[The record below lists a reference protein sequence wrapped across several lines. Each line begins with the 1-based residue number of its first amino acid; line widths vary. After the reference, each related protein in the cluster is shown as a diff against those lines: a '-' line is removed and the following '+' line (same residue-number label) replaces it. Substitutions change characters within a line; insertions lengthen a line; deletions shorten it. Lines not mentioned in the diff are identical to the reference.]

1 MFAII
6 IGLIVI
12 ALVVTLLLKG
22 YYPQAILFMGGVVL
36 LTCTAIF
43 GWGDLLNAKQTT
55 NFIGF
60 DIFKVF
66 STGFSSRIAG
76 LGLTLMA
83 IGGFSRYMEHVGA
96 SAALFS
102 VFEKP
107 LKLIKSP
114 YVLLGASFLVSQ
126 IMVIFVPSHAGL
138 ALLLMVTLYP
148 ILIRSG
154 VSPMSALGVIGYAQF
169 VDVGPG
175 SGNAILAAQT
185 AGVDVSEYFVYYQ
198 LPLFVGVV
206 IILTFVHMFV
216 QRWWDK
222 REGWVFDPNNIQT
235 LAGAK
240 TTEQDKKVPKI
251 YAILPIIPLFLIIF
265 FSKVAGSHIRMDV
278 VTAMGIYWALLPTM
292 LVTMYFAQKYWD
304 KREGLDPDFEALR
317 EKFRQ
322 EEADDTNK
330 APKIYALLT
339 VLPLFLLLTFNPIV
353 TEYFGLPTIKL
364 GIPAAVI
371 ITIFVSMIFEYIR
384 KREFVEVMASMKVF
398 FEGMGKYFA
407 VVVTLIVAG
416 QVFGKGLTA
425 IGAVNALIAGA
436 ESMGLGVM
444 SLIIVMGVIIG
455 IIAFLM
461 GSGNAPFYSF
471 ASIAPAI
478 AEKFGV
484 HAADV
489 LLPLQ
494 TMTGFGRTMSPVTG
508 GIVAVAGMAGVSP
521 FRVVKRNMVPL
532 LCCCVVNF
540 LVVYLFILP

>member
-154 VSPMSALGVIGYAQF
+154 VSPMSALGVIGCAQF

-278 VTAMGIYWALLPTM
+278 VTAMVIS
-292 LVTMYFAQKYWD
+292 
-304 KREGLDPDFEALR
+304 
-317 EKFRQ
+317 
-322 EEADDTNK
+322 
-330 APKIYALLT
+330 T
-339 VLPLFLLLTFNPIV
+339 VIA
-353 TEYFGLPTIKL
+353 I
-364 GIPAAVI
+364 
-371 ITIFVSMIFEYIR
+371 IFELIR
-384 KREFVEVMASMKVF
+384 LRNFRDVLASFKLF
-398 FEGMGKYFA
+398 FEGMGKILVSVVSLIVCGEFFA
-407 VVVTLIVAG
+407 AGLIKSGFMGTLITAANDAG
-416 QVFGKGLTA
+416 FGLATMVIVG
-425 IGAVNALIAGA
+425 GALVWLFSFI
-436 ESMGLGVM
+436 
-444 SLIIVMGVIIG
+444 
-455 IIAFLM
+455 M
-461 GSGNAPFYSF
+461 GSGNAAFFFVCS
-471 ASIAPAI
+471 APAECG
-478 AEKFGV
+478 AC
-484 HAADV
+484 HRRSDHSADLPTSGDSRLWPRLFPDYRRHCGHLWIGRGISIPSRKENIHSDALWHCHYLHC
-489 LLPLQ
+489 LLPVLVLIHSKKHNAGGPAGLPHI
-494 TMTGFGRTMSPVTG
+494 MTR
-508 GIVAVAGMAGVSP
+508 
-521 FRVVKRNMVPL
+521 L
-532 LCCCVVNF
+532 L
-540 LVVYLFILP
+540 LY

>member
-154 VSPMSALGVIGYAQF
+154 VSPMSALGVIGCAQF

-216 QRWWDK
+216 QRC
-222 REGWVFDPNNIQT
+222 RPHQ
-235 LAGAK
+235 
-240 TTEQDKKVPKI
+240 
-251 YAILPIIPLFLIIF
+251 
-265 FSKVAGSHIRMDV
+265 IRLHGHADHCSQRRWLRSGNHGDCRRRSGV
-278 VTAMGIYWALLPTM
+278 ALLLHHGFGQRCVLLVCSAPAECGACHRRSDHSADLPTSGDSRLWPRLFPDYRRHCGHLWIGRGISIPSRKENIHSDALWHCHYLHCLLPV
-292 LVTMYFAQKYWD
+292 LVLIHSKKHNAGGPA
-304 KREGLDPDFEALR
+304 GLPHIMTR
-317 EKFRQ
+317 
-322 EEADDTNK
+322 
-330 APKIYALLT
+330 
-339 VLPLFLLLTFNPIV
+339 LLL
-353 TEYFGLPTIKL
+353 Y
-364 GIPAAVI
+364 
-371 ITIFVSMIFEYIR
+371 
-384 KREFVEVMASMKVF
+384 
-398 FEGMGKYFA
+398 
-407 VVVTLIVAG
+407 
-416 QVFGKGLTA
+416 
-425 IGAVNALIAGA
+425 
-436 ESMGLGVM
+436 
-444 SLIIVMGVIIG
+444 
-455 IIAFLM
+455 
-461 GSGNAPFYSF
+461 
-471 ASIAPAI
+471 
-478 AEKFGV
+478 
-484 HAADV
+484 
-489 LLPLQ
+489 
-494 TMTGFGRTMSPVTG
+494 
-508 GIVAVAGMAGVSP
+508 
-521 FRVVKRNMVPL
+521 
-532 LCCCVVNF
+532 
-540 LVVYLFILP
+540 

>member
-154 VSPMSALGVIGYAQF
+154 VSPMSALGVIGCAQF

-235 LAGAK
+235 LAGTKNTA
-240 TTEQDKKVPKI
+240 QDKKVPKI

-278 VTAMGIYWALLPTM
+278 VTAMVKEIERIDVATYKVAFDLTSQLKTATEDEAKFSLPFCFAISLLKGSVSLANFSQAVRTDPEVLDLARRVHVIESPEATSRFPHRQAEVSIVM
-292 LVTMYFAQKYWD
+292 KDGTVYAD
-304 KREGLDPDFEALR
+304 KTLDAHDSTTPEQIVAKFEA
-317 EKFRQ
+317 
-322 EEADDTNK
+322 
-330 APKIYALLT
+330 
-339 VLPLFLLLTFNPIV
+339 
-353 TEYFGLPTIKL
+353 
-364 GIPAAVI
+364 
-371 ITIFVSMIFEYIR
+371 
-384 KREFVEVMASMKVF
+384 
-398 FEGMGKYFA
+398 
-407 VVVTLIVAG
+407 
-416 QVFGKGLTA
+416 
-425 IGAVNALIAGA
+425 AVNEMDASKRQRIIQFVID
-436 ESMGLGVM
+436 LGKQQ
-444 SLIIVMGVIIG
+444 
-455 IIAFLM
+455 
-461 GSGNAPFYSF
+461 
-471 ASIAPAI
+471 SIAPLM
-478 AEKFGV
+478 
-484 HAADV
+484 D
-489 LLPLQ
+489 LL
-494 TMTGFGRTMSPVTG
+494 
-508 GIVAVAGMAGVSP
+508 A
-521 FRVVKRNMVPL
+521 
-532 LCCCVVNF
+532 
-540 LVVYLFILP
+540 

>member
-154 VSPMSALGVIGYAQF
+154 VSPMSALGVIGCAQF

-278 VTAMGIYWALLPTM
+278 VTAMVIS
-292 LVTMYFAQKYWD
+292 
-304 KREGLDPDFEALR
+304 
-317 EKFRQ
+317 
-322 EEADDTNK
+322 
-330 APKIYALLT
+330 T
-339 VLPLFLLLTFNPIV
+339 VIA
-353 TEYFGLPTIKL
+353 I
-364 GIPAAVI
+364 
-371 ITIFVSMIFEYIR
+371 IFELIR
-384 KREFVEVMASMKVF
+384 LRNFRDVLASFKLF
-398 FEGMGKYFA
+398 FEGMGKILVSVVSLIVCGEFFA
-407 VVVTLIVAG
+407 AGLIKSGFMGTLITAANDAG
-416 QVFGKGLTA
+416 FGLATMVIVGSCHRRSDHSADLPA
-425 IGAVNALIAGA
+425 SGDSRLWPRLFPDYRRHCGHLWIGRGISIPSRKENIHSDALWHCHY
-436 ESMGLGVM
+436 L
-444 SLIIVMGVIIG
+444 
-455 IIAFLM
+455 
-461 GSGNAPFYSF
+461 
-471 ASIAPAI
+471 
-478 AEKFGV
+478 
-484 HAADV
+484 HC
-489 LLPLQ
+489 LLPVLVLIHSKKHNAGGPPGLPHI
-494 TMTGFGRTMSPVTG
+494 MTR
-508 GIVAVAGMAGVSP
+508 
-521 FRVVKRNMVPL
+521 L
-532 LCCCVVNF
+532 L
-540 LVVYLFILP
+540 LY

>member
-154 VSPMSALGVIGYAQF
+154 VSPMSALGVIGCAQF

-251 YAILPIIPLFLIIF
+251 YAVLPIIPLFLIIF

-278 VTAMGIYWALLPTM
+278 VTAMVIS
-292 LVTMYFAQKYWD
+292 
-304 KREGLDPDFEALR
+304 
-317 EKFRQ
+317 
-322 EEADDTNK
+322 
-330 APKIYALLT
+330 
-339 VLPLFLLLTFNPIV
+339 
-353 TEYFGLPTIKL
+353 TI
-364 GIPAAVI
+364 IAI
-371 ITIFVSMIFEYIR
+371 IFELIR
-384 KREFVEVMASMKVF
+384 LRNFRDVLASFKLF
-398 FEGMGKYFA
+398 FEGMGKILVS
-407 VVVTLIVAG
+407 VVSLIVCGEFFAAG
-416 QVFGKGLTA
+416 LIKSIRLHGHADHCSQRRWLRSGSHGDYRRRSGV
-425 IGAVNALIAGA
+425 AL
-436 ESMGLGVM
+436 L
-444 SLIIVMGVIIG
+444 LHH
-455 IIAFLM
+455 
-461 GSGNAPFYSF
+461 GSGNAAFFSF
-471 ASIAPAI
+471 AP
-478 AEKFGV
+478 
-484 HAADV
+484 
-489 LLPLQ
+489 LLPNVAHVIGVPIIQLIFPLQ
-494 TMTGFGRTMSPVTG
+494 VILGFGRASSPITG
-508 GIVAVAGMAGVSP
+508 AIVAISGLAGVSP
-521 FRVVKRNMVPL
+521 FQVAKRTFIPML
-532 LCCCVVNF
+532 FGTAITYIAYF
-540 LVVYLFILP
+540 LFWY

>member
-154 VSPMSALGVIGYAQF
+154 VSPMSALGVIGCAQF
-169 VDVGPG
+169 RRRW
-175 SGNAILAAQT
+175 SG
-185 AGVDVSEYFVYYQ
+185 
-198 LPLFVGVV
+198 
-206 IILTFVHMFV
+206 
-216 QRWWDK
+216 
-222 REGWVFDPNNIQT
+222 
-235 LAGAK
+235 
-240 TTEQDKKVPKI
+240 
-251 YAILPIIPLFLIIF
+251 
-265 FSKVAGSHIRMDV
+265 
-278 VTAMGIYWALLPTM
+278 
-292 LVTMYFAQKYWD
+292 
-304 KREGLDPDFEALR
+304 
-317 EKFRQ
+317 FRQ
-322 EEADDTNK
+322 CD
-330 APKIYALLT
+330 
-339 VLPLFLLLTFNPIV
+339 
-353 TEYFGLPTIKL
+353 
-364 GIPAAVI
+364 
-371 ITIFVSMIFEYIR
+371 
-384 KREFVEVMASMKVF
+384 
-398 FEGMGKYFA
+398 
-407 VVVTLIVAG
+407 
-416 QVFGKGLTA
+416 
-425 IGAVNALIAGA
+425 
-436 ESMGLGVM
+436 
-444 SLIIVMGVIIG
+444 
-455 IIAFLM
+455 
-461 GSGNAPFYSF
+461 SGRSN
-471 ASIAPAI
+471 
-478 AEKFGV
+478 
-484 HAADV
+484 
-489 LLPLQ
+489 
-494 TMTGFGRTMSPVTG
+494 R
-508 GIVAVAGMAGVSP
+508 
-521 FRVVKRNMVPL
+521 RR
-532 LCCCVVNF
+532 
-540 LVVYLFILP
+540 

>member
-154 VSPMSALGVIGYAQF
+154 VSPMSALGVIGCAQF

-251 YAILPIIPLFLIIF
+251 YAVLPIIAIIF
-265 FSKVAGSHIRMDV
+265 ELIRLRNFRDV
-278 VTAMGIYWALLPTM
+278 LAS
-292 LVTMYFAQKYWD
+292 F
-304 KREGLDPDFEALR
+304 
-317 EKFRQ
+317 
-322 EEADDTNK
+322 
-330 APKIYALLT
+330 
-339 VLPLFLLLTFNPIV
+339 
-353 TEYFGLPTIKL
+353 KL
-364 GIPAAVI
+364 
-371 ITIFVSMIFEYIR
+371 
-384 KREFVEVMASMKVF
+384 F
-398 FEGMGKYFA
+398 FEGMGKILVSVVSLIVCGEFFA
-407 VVVTLIVAG
+407 AGLIKSGFMGTLITAANDAG
-416 QVFGKGLTA
+416 FGLA
-425 IGAVNALIAGA
+425 A
-436 ESMGLGVM
+436 M
-444 SLIIVMGVIIG
+444 VIIG
-455 IIAFLM
+455 GALVWLFSFIM
-461 GSGNAPFYSF
+461 GSGNAAFFSF
-471 ASIAPAI
+471 AP
-478 AEKFGV
+478 
-484 HAADV
+484 
-489 LLPLQ
+489 LLPNVAHVIGVPIIQLIFPLQ
-494 TMTGFGRTMSPVTG
+494 VILGFGRASSPITG
-508 GIVAVAGMAGVSP
+508 AIVAISGLAGVSP
-521 FRVVKRNMVPL
+521 FQVAKRTFIPML
-532 LCCCVVNF
+532 FGTAITYIAYF
-540 LVVYLFILP
+540 LFWY

>member
-154 VSPMSALGVIGYAQF
+154 VSPMSALGVIGCAQF

-235 LAGAK
+235 LAGTK
-240 TTEQDKKVPKI
+240 NTEQDKKVPRI

-278 VTAMGIYWALLPTM
+278 VTAMVIS
-292 LVTMYFAQKYWD
+292 
-304 KREGLDPDFEALR
+304 
-317 EKFRQ
+317 
-322 EEADDTNK
+322 
-330 APKIYALLT
+330 T
-339 VLPLFLLLTFNPIV
+339 VIA
-353 TEYFGLPTIKL
+353 I
-364 GIPAAVI
+364 
-371 ITIFVSMIFEYIR
+371 IFELIR
-384 KREFVEVMASMKVF
+384 LRNFRDVLASFKLF
-398 FEGMGKYFA
+398 FEGMGKILVSVVSLIVCGEFFA
-407 VVVTLIVAG
+407 AGLIKSGFMGTLITAANDAG
-416 QVFGKGLTA
+416 FGLATMVIVG
-425 IGAVNALIAGA
+425 GALVWLFSFI
-436 ESMGLGVM
+436 
-444 SLIIVMGVIIG
+444 
-455 IIAFLM
+455 M
-461 GSGNAPFYSF
+461 GSGNAAFFSF
-471 ASIAPAI
+471 AP
-478 AEKFGV
+478 
-484 HAADV
+484 
-489 LLPLQ
+489 LLPNVAHVIGVPIIQLIFPLQ
-494 TMTGFGRTMSPVTG
+494 VILGFGRASSPITG
-508 GIVAVAGMAGVSP
+508 AIVAISGLAGVSP
-521 FRVVKRNMVPL
+521 FQVAKTTFIPMLFGTAVTYIAY
-532 LCCCVVNF
+532 F
-540 LVVYLFILP
+540 LFWY

>member
-22 YYPQAILFMGGVVL
+22 YYPQAILFMGGVLL

-114 YVLLGASFLVSQ
+114 YVLLGASFLVS
-126 IMVIFVPSHAGL
+126 
-138 ALLLMVTLYP
+138 LYP

-154 VSPMSALGVIGYAQF
+154 VSPMSALGVIGCAQF

-235 LAGAK
+235 LAGTK
-240 TTEQDKKVPKI
+240 STEQDKKVPKI

-278 VTAMGIYWALLPTM
+278 VTAMVIS
-292 LVTMYFAQKYWD
+292 
-304 KREGLDPDFEALR
+304 
-317 EKFRQ
+317 
-322 EEADDTNK
+322 
-330 APKIYALLT
+330 T
-339 VLPLFLLLTFNPIV
+339 VIA
-353 TEYFGLPTIKL
+353 I
-364 GIPAAVI
+364 
-371 ITIFVSMIFEYIR
+371 IFELIR
-384 KREFVEVMASMKVF
+384 LRNFRDVLASFKLF
-398 FEGMGKYFA
+398 FEGMGKILVSVVSLIVCGEFFA
-407 VVVTLIVAG
+407 AGLIKSGFMGTLITAANDAG
-416 QVFGKGLTA
+416 FGLATMVIVG
-425 IGAVNALIAGA
+425 GALVWLFSFI
-436 ESMGLGVM
+436 
-444 SLIIVMGVIIG
+444 
-455 IIAFLM
+455 M
-461 GSGNAPFYSF
+461 GSGNAAFFSF
-471 ASIAPAI
+471 AP
-478 AEKFGV
+478 
-484 HAADV
+484 
-489 LLPLQ
+489 LLPNVAHVIGVPIIQLIFPLQ
-494 TMTGFGRTMSPVTG
+494 VILGFGRASSPITG
-508 GIVAVAGMAGVSP
+508 AIVAISGLAGVSP
-521 FRVVKRNMVPL
+521 FQVAKRTFIPML
-532 LCCCVVNF
+532 FGTAITYIAYF
-540 LVVYLFILP
+540 LFWY